1 VVIMMARVYLVVL
14 IVAALAMTGWLIHA
28 DGRDAGRE
36 AVQAAWEAERITQA
50 RQRTE
55 ALQQA
60 RQREVALQTTVDRL
74 RGEHHEAIHRVT
86 AERDALVRE
95 LRRRAARPT
104 GYMPAAAQAAG
115 AQPAA
120 GCSADQLY
128 REDAEGLVGIAA
140 DAELVRASLME
151 CRGAYR
157 AAASE

>member
-1 VVIMMARVYLVVL
+1 MMARVYLVVL

-50 RQRTE
+50 RQRAE
-55 ALQQA
+55 VLLQA
-60 RQREVALQTTVDRL
+60 RQREVALQATVDRL
-74 RGEHHEAIHRVT
+74 KGDHHEAIQRAA

-95 LRRRAARPT
+95 LRRRAARPA
-104 GYMPAAAQAAG
+104 GYLPAAAQAAG
-115 AQPAA
+115 AEPAA
-120 GCSADQLY
+120 ACSADQLY
-128 REDAEGLVGIAA
+128 REDAEAAVGIAA

-157 AAASE
+157 AAAGE